1 MAIQL
6 HLQLV
11 QPNVTICKTFFKIP
25 KVLSKYAVIQ
35 NLNTKKKNK
44 EQHLWAL
51 ILMQN
56 FQN

>member
-6 HLQLV
+6 HLQLI
-11 QPNVTICKTFFKIP
+11 QPNVTCKTFFKIP

-35 NLNTKKKNK
+35 NLSTKKNK

-56 FQN
+56 LQN